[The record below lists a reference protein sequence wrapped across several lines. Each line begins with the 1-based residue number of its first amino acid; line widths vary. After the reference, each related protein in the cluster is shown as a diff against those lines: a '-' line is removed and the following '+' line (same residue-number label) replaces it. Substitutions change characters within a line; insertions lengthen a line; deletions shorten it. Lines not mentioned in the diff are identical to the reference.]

1 MKVTR
6 KKFVDQTGIRAT
18 HINTYAKRGKIV
30 LTNDGKID
38 LDNPVNKQF
47 IARRKGLTETAHK
60 TEGQQHSGKTDQETE
75 ALLGIR
81 ELERIKKSLDIQ
93 KTTEEVELLKIK
105 KEKAQGLVIPLDL
118 TKDLF
123 SRNVKN
129 MVVEFDN
136 AADRILTMIASKHKL
151 SNEDVANYRGHI
163 KKKINEAVDDT
174 IKQTKKEISLII
186 NEFAEKRGAGEK
198 D

>member
-1 MKVTR
+1 MRLSKAEFA
-6 KKFVDQTGIRAT
+6 KKTGIRTNHIAT
-18 HINTYAKRGKIV
+18 YVKRGAIV
-30 LTNDGKID
+30 LNKKGEVD
-38 LDNPVNKQF
+38 LQQEVNKKF
-47 IARRKGLTETAHK
+47 YLDRLER
-60 TEGQQHSGKTDQETE
+60 QHVGVQTKSNDDTSNGEKSNE
-75 ALLGIR
+75 LLGIR

-129 MVVEFDN
+129 MVVEFDS

-151 SNEDVANYRGHI
+151 SNENVANYRGQI

-186 NEFAEKRGAGEK
+186 NEFAEKRAIGEK
-198 D
+198 E